1 MKLTQFL
8 KNNRPA
14 LGLLTGEGTVDVS
27 AEAERRGVSAPA
39 TALEAVQGG
48 QAARAVLETLA
59 RDARCFVPENAP
71 AAPVITGMDKVLCI
85 GLNYRRHAM
94 ECNLPIPDHPV
105 LFNKFPSTLAPC
117 GAAIALQPGYVEYD
131 YEAELVVVM
140 GRKARHVSEAEAMD
154 YVFGYTCGNDVSTRD
169 LQFARGNQWVLSK
182 SLEGFGPIGPCLVTA
197 EEADGNCLDISC
209 SVNGEERQR
218 SNTSDLIFSI
228 PQLIADLSRHFTLL
242 PGDLIFTGTPSGVMH
257 GYTGEKHWLR
267 AGDRVEVTI
276 QNIGTLWNTFVEE
289 KR

>member
-1 MKLTQFL
+1 MKLTQFW
-8 KNNRPA
+8 KDSRPA

-27 AEAERRGVSAPA
+27 AEAARRGISAPA

-48 QAARAVLETLA
+48 QGARAVLEELS
-59 RDARCFVPENAP
+59 RNARCFVPAGAP

-94 ECNLPIPDHPV
+94 ECNLPIPERPV
-105 LFNKFPSTLAPC
+105 LFNKFPSTLSAC
-117 GAAIALQPGYVEYD
+117 GDTILLQKGYVEYD

-140 GRKARHVSEAEAMD
+140 GREARHVSEAEAMD
-154 YVFGYTCGNDVSTRD
+154 YIYGYTCGNDVSTRD

-182 SLEGFGPIGPCLVTA
+182 SLEGFGPIGPCLVTGDA
-197 EEADGNCLDISC
+197 LDGSHLDISC
-209 SVNGEERQR
+209 AVNGEVRQN

-242 PGDLIFTGTPSGVMH
+242 PGDLIFTGTPAGVMH
-257 GYTGEKHWLR
+257 GYTGEKHWLK

-276 QNIGTLWNTFVEE
+276 QGIGTLWNTFAEE
-289 KR
+289 Q